1 MILGKGVQVSV
12 FLFSQILQR
21 NHLHEEFTWYLQV
34 DPIFQN
40 LLILL
45 TCREF
50 TRGEN

>member
-21 NHLHEEFTWYLQV
+21 NHQV

-40 LLILL
+40 LFILL